1 MDVLRSLDAL
11 PSHGHPE
18 LDHAHQ
24 LLGIDNWRVNTM
36 RQRQETGRLYGLPSL
51 RVFVVCRRSY

>member
-1 MDVLRSLDAL
+1 MDVLRALDAL
-11 PSHGHPE
+11 PAMPIRNWTTPISSF
-18 LDHAHQ
+18 
-24 LLGIDNWRVNTM
+24 GIDNWRVNTM